1 MLIWFIRKQKK
12 YDDSNKEKE
21 KTQKKSAFENDS
33 DDTILEGVSK
43 LNKII
48 FYNDTGSYDSGSWK
62 FVV

>member
-33 DDTILEGVSK
+33 DNTILEGVSK

-48 FYNDTGSYDSGSWK
+48 FYNDTDSGSWK

>member
-43 LNKII
+43 LK
-48 FYNDTGSYDSGSWK
+48 
-62 FVV
+62 